1 MRLRFYAW
9 LAWGF
14 VAGLVLFSVSG
25 CGAPAAATTPILVAG
40 LYNLTG
46 EMAPYDTPVEQGVR
60 LAVKQQNAAGGIHGR
75 QIDYRVQDTAT
86 QPGKIQAA
94 TSTAINQGAVALL
107 AYDDPDSVLSSAPLA
122 QKVGIPFITAAA
134 TSPRLPAQVG
144 DVVFLACFGDNVQ
157 AAVGAE
163 FLYDT
168 LKARRVYL
176 LYNKGYDYTRG
187 LAAYFQ
193 ARFDQLAPGGVVLS
207 DTYQIQDTEFS
218 AQVAR
223 LQAVQPPPDAFY
235 ISAYP
240 DELPALLQTL
250 RAAGFQQP
258 VVGGDTY
265 DGAPILTVA
274 GQAVSHVYYTTH
286 GALPAPTTGALHDM
300 VEAYTKEYGKAPEN
314 IFPALGYDAARLLF
328 DAMNRAPDTSPASL
342 RAALEATKGFQGA
355 TGTLTYG
362 PAPDGHVPNK
372 TVAIME
378 VRDGVPTLVDT
389 RSPRSVPAP

>member
-1 MRLRFYAW
+1 MRTRFYVGMVWAV
-9 LAWGF
+9 
-14 VAGLVLFSVSG
+14 VAALGVLGVSG
-25 CGAPAAATTPILVAG
+25 CGEQAAAAPIVIAG

-46 EMAPYDTPVEQGVR
+46 EMAPYDIPVDEGVR

-94 TSTAINQGAVALL
+94 TSAAITQGAVAFL

-122 QKVGIPFITAAA
+122 QKAGIPFITAAA
-134 TSPRLPAQVG
+134 TSPRLPGQVG
-144 DVVFLACFGDNVQ
+144 DMVFLACFGDNVQ

-176 LYNKGYDYTRG
+176 LYNKGYDYTQG
-187 LAAYFQ
+187 LATYFA
-193 ARFDQLAPGGVVLS
+193 ARWEQLAPHGVVLS
-207 DTYQIQDTEFS
+207 DTYQIQDTDFS

-235 ISAYP
+235 VAAYP
-240 DELPALLQTL
+240 DELPRLVETL
-250 RAAGFQQP
+250 RGAGFQQP
-258 VVGGDTY
+258 IVGGDTY
-265 DGAPILTVA
+265 DGAAILTVA
-274 GQAVSHVYYTTH
+274 GQPVSNVYYTTH
-286 GALPAPTTGALHDM
+286 GALPAPAAGPLHDM
-300 VEAYTKEYGKAPEN
+300 VAAYTAEYGKAPEN
-314 IFPALGYDAARLLF
+314 IFPALGYDAARVLF
-328 DAMNRAPDTSPASL
+328 DAMNRAANTSGASI
-342 RAALEATKGFQGA
+342 RTALEATKGFQGA

-378 VRDGVPTLVDT
+378 VSNGAIKMVDT
-389 RSPRSVPAP
+389 RSPRIVPAP

>member
-1 MRLRFYAW
+1 MRTRFYVVMVWAC
-9 LAWGF
+9 
-14 VAGLVLFSVSG
+14 VVGLGLLGVSG
-25 CGAPAAATTPILVAG
+25 CGDQAAAAPIVVAG

-86 QPGKIQAA
+86 QPGKIQSA
-94 TSTAINQGAVALL
+94 TSAAISQGAVALL

-163 FLYDT
+163 FMYDT
-168 LKARRVYL
+168 LKARRAYL
-176 LYNKGYDYTRG
+176 LYNIGYDYTRG
-187 LAAYFQ
+187 LADYFA
-193 ARFDQLAPGGVVLS
+193 ARWEQLVPGGVVLS
-207 DTYQIQDTEFS
+207 DTYQIQDSDFS

-223 LQAVQPPPDAFY
+223 LKAVQPPPDAIY
-235 ISAYP
+235 LAAYP
-240 DELPALLQTL
+240 DELPPLLETL
-250 RAAGFQQP
+250 RGAGFQQP

-265 DGAPILTVA
+265 DGAAILSV
-274 GQAVSHVYYTTH
+274 GDQPVSNVYYTTH
-286 GALPAPTTGALHDM
+286 GALPAPATGLLHDL

-328 DAMNRAPDTSPASL
+328 DAMNRAPDTSGASI
-342 RAALEATKGFQGA
+342 RAALEATKDFKGA

-362 PAPDGHVPNK
+362 AAPDGHVPNK
-372 TVAIME
+372 TVTIME
-378 VRDGVPTLVDT
+378 VRDGATVLVDT
-389 RSPRSVPAP
+389 RNPRTVPAP